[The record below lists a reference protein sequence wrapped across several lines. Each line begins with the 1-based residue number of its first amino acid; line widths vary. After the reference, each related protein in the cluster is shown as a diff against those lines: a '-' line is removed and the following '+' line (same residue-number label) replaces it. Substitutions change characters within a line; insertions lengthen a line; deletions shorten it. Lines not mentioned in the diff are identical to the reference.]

1 MKFKAVTADIRDEL
15 LKLERSFNS
24 QNYKFGLLYCKKGQT
39 ENEMF
44 TNVVDNSNKCYERF
58 LNFLGERITLKGWKN
73 YTGGLDV
80 KNESTGDES
89 VYKEFREQ
97 RIMFHVS
104 TLLPYY
110 PRDEQQVERKRHLG
124 NDIVVIVFLEPGAQ
138 FTPRL
143 MTTQFN

>member
-1 MKFKAVTADIRDEL
+1 MIDD
-15 LKLERSFNS
+15 
-24 QNYKFGLLYCKKGQT
+24 
-39 ENEMF
+39 
-44 TNVVDNSNKCYERF
+44 SNKCYERF
-58 LNFLGERITLKGWKN
+58 LNLLGERITLKGWKN

-80 KNESTGDES
+80 KSTGPPSQCNWNAWNAAVDTVTHAWWCADESTGGES
-89 VYKEFREQ
+89 VYTEFREQ

-143 MTTQFN
+143 MTTQFNRTATSNSPLRTAHRIRPG